1 MVFKTDDFTEQA
13 QEILAN
19 SQNLVH
25 QYKHSQWDVEH
36 IFMGLLELE
45 DGLPVKILYELNI
58 DVEDLKN
65 KLGQYLSKN
74 PKVAESVSQIYA
86 SPRAVTLLGRAKEE
100 AKRLNDDFVG
110 TEHLFIAVVQEDK
123 GETSLILS
131 EFSIELENVYKA
143 LQALRGGHR
152 VTDQRAESRY
162 RSLERFTIDLTDL
175 ARKGQLDP
183 VIGRDQEIGRVVQ
196 TLIRRTKNNP
206 VLIGGAGVGKTAI
219 AEGLAQLIILE
230 DVPDSLI
237 DRRVLSLDMAAL
249 VAGSKFRGEFEERLK
264 AVLDEIKQ
272 SKGEVVLFIDE
283 VHTVVGAG
291 AGEGSIDASN
301 MMKPALARGE
311 LQAIGATTE
320 EEYRQHIEKD
330 AALERRFQPVIIDE
344 PDEETANAMLK
355 ALRPRYEAH
364 HKVTISDKALEVAVS
379 LSKRYVTGRLLP
391 DKAVDLIDEA
401 SSKLRIDAQTMPRG
415 LKDKEKSIKDLR
427 NQEESAAQRGDY
439 QTAAELRSKSMRLT
453 EEFEKEKV
461 GSPVKINTDMVVD
474 SDQIAEV
481 IAAITGIP
489 VNRLLENE
497 ADKLLNMEDR
507 LHKRVIGQDLGVRVV
522 SNAVRRARTGLKDP
536 QRPIGS
542 FMFLGPTGVGKTEL
556 ARALAEY
563 LFDDQENMVRIDM
576 SEYMESHTVSRLI
589 GAPPGYVGYGEGGQ
603 LTEAVR
609 RRPFRVILFDEIEK
623 AHPDIFNILLQL
635 LEDGRLTDGEGRTI
649 DFRNT
654 LIIMTSNLGTGDG
667 NKKGFGFVKENDL
680 DIEIEKYRD
689 SIQSSLK
696 KAFRPEFLNRVDE
709 FVIFDPLT
717 RKQIEEIVDM
727 MVHEIRLRLKDHK
740 ITINLTKKAKSKIAE
755 LGYDPELGARPLRRM
770 ILKLI
775 QNPISKLILE
785 NKLNNVDSVNIEVK
799 SNTLLFTADEKVLDK
814 VEI

>member
-58 DVEDLKN
+58 NVEDLKN

-123 GETSLILS
+123 GETSLVLS

-320 EEYRQHIEKD
+320 AEYRQHIEKD

>member
-320 EEYRQHIEKD
+320 AEYRHHIEKD